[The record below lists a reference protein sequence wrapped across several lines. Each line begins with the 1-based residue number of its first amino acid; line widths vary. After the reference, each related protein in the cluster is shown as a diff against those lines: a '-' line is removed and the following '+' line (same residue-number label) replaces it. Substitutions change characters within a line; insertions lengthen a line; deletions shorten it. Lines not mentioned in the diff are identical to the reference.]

1 MMEGSNAKRGQRSR
15 RRRGGRPTKAEA
27 ALVED
32 RLLAIAAE
40 LFARDGYAATSV
52 ERVASMCG
60 AGKDTIYRRYA
71 SKRALFNAVLE
82 RSRKRIMA
90 RLDDLGAG
98 SAEQDSLAQ
107 LRELTSCLLDI
118 NLDPELIA
126 FKRIALSEMLIA
138 DSDRVG
144 PEADAISDLL
154 RAGRRAGTEGPA
166 SGCRRCHL
174 PDKSPHQQHHRRPHD
189 AGHVRLQAAAA
200 GGSKGL
206 FQEGMETVSRRCCCH
221 RQLRLNAASES
232 AGAAPLSA
240 QRASGG

>member
-1 MMEGSNAKRGQRSR
+1 MEGSNAKRGQRSR

-32 RLLAIAAE
+32 RILAIAAE

-138 DSDRVG
+138 DSDRIG

-154 RAGRRAGTEGPA
+154 RARVVQAQKDRHLVAADATFLTNHLINSIIVGPTTLA
-166 SGCRRCHL
+166 MFGYKPL
-174 PDKSPHQQHHRRPHD
+174 PPADRKAYFKKAWKLFLGGAD
-189 AGHVRLQAAAA
+189 AT
-200 GGSKGL
+200 GS
-206 FQEGMETVSRRCCCH
+206 SD
-221 RQLRLNAASES
+221 
-232 AGAAPLSA
+232 
-240 QRASGG
+240 